1 MGRFAPVFIG
11 IFAALLAAVAPAPAQ
26 QPPAPA
32 PAVGVVA
39 AQRKPITQ
47 SSEYIG
53 RVQAKDRVNVVA
65 RVAAFMDKAY
75 FTEGA
80 EVKSGD
86 PLYRLEQGPFA
97 ADVLAKQSS
106 VAQFK
111 AQLQNATLAYA
122 RVKAL
127 LSTPAGQQSA
137 VDLAL
142 ANQQALAAQMQN
154 AEAQLQ
160 VSQINLGYT
169 DIRAPIDGKIGR
181 TVVTAGN
188 YVSPGSGVLAMI
200 VSQDPMYVI
209 FPVSARVVLDLRQ
222 RYADKGGFA
231 AVVIKLRLPDGRVYD
246 RTGALDFV
254 DNTIGGNTDTI
265 TLRGTIANPVL
276 PGANGLGTAREL
288 VDGELVTVILEDAA
302 PVEAIAVPRAA
313 VLSDQEGDY
322 VYVVD
327 GDDKAQQRRVQLGQ
341 SPPMIAAVTNGLREG
356 ENVIV
361 EGIQRVRPG
370 QIVSPGPASQAA
382 TSGFATSTG
391 AASGGAA
398 TPPITPVPATPPAP
412 RG

>member
-1 MGRFAPVFIG
+1 MARGGAFFIG
-11 IFAALLAAVAPAPAQ
+11 ILATLSAIAALPSASAQ
-26 QPPAPA
+26 QPPA

-53 RVQAKDRVNVVA
+53 RIQAKDRVSVVA
-65 RVAAFMDKAY
+65 RVAAFLDKVY

-86 PLYRLEQGPFA
+86 PLYRLEQGPFQ
-97 ADVLAKQSS
+97 ADVQAKQAS

-111 AQLQNATLAYA
+111 AQLQNATLSYA
-122 RVKAL
+122 RAKAL

-142 ANQQALAAQMQN
+142 ANQQSLQAQMQN

-188 YVSPGSGVLAMI
+188 YVSPGSGVLATI

-209 FPVSARVVLDLRQ
+209 FPVSTRVVLDLRQ

-231 AVVIKLRLPDGRVYD
+231 AAVLKVRLPDGRIYNQ
-246 RTGALDFV
+246 TGSIDFV
-254 DNTIGGNTDTI
+254 DNSIAGNTDTI

-276 PGANGLGTAREL
+276 PGGATREL
-288 VDGELVTVILEDAA
+288 VDGELVTVIVEDAA

-313 VLSDQEGDY
+313 VLTDQEGDY

-327 GDDKAQQRRVQLGQ
+327 GDAKAEQRRVHLGQ
-341 SPPMIAAVTNGLREG
+341 SSPMIAAVTSGLREG

-361 EGIQRVRPG
+361 EGVQRVRPG
-370 QIVSPGPASQAA
+370 QTVAPGPASAA
-382 TSGFATSTG
+382 ASS

-398 TPPITPVPATPPAP
+398 SPPPSAPAAAPPAP

>member
-1 MGRFAPVFIG
+1 MARGAALFIA
-11 IFAALLAAVAPAPAQ
+11 IFAALSVSAASLSASAQ
-26 QPPAPA
+26 QAP

-39 AQRKPITQ
+39 AARKPITQ

-53 RVQAKDRVNVVA
+53 RIQAKNRVNIVA
-65 RVAAFMDKAY
+65 RVAAFLDKVY

-86 PLYRLEQGPFA
+86 PLYRLEQGPFQ
-97 ADVLAKQSS
+97 ADVQAKQAS

-111 AQLQNATLAYA
+111 AQLQNATVAYGRA
-122 RVKAL
+122 KAL

-142 ANQQALAAQMQN
+142 ANQQSLQAQVQN

-181 TVVTAGN
+181 TAVTQGN
-188 YVSPGSGVLAMI
+188 YVSPGSGTLAQI
-200 VSQDPMYVI
+200 VSQDPMYVT
-209 FPVSARVVLDLRQ
+209 FPVAARVVLDLRQ
-222 RYADKGGFA
+222 RYAAKGGFGA
-231 AVVIKLRLPDGRVYD
+231 AVLKVRLPDGRIYNQ
-246 RTGALDFV
+246 TGAIDFV
-254 DNTIGGNTDTI
+254 DNTIAGNTDTI

-276 PGANGLGTAREL
+276 ASGAGREL

-313 VLSDQEGDY
+313 ILSDQRGDY
-322 VYVVD
+322 LYVV
-327 GDDKAQQRRVQLGQ
+327 GADDKAEQRRVKLGQ
-341 SPPMIAAVTNGLREG
+341 SSPTLAVITSGLSEG

-361 EGIQRVRPG
+361 EGVQRARPG
-370 QIVSPGPASQAA
+370 AKVAPGPASPAA
-382 TSGFATSTG
+382 SAVSG
-391 AASGGAA
+391 AAPASPGA
-398 TPPITPVPATPPAP
+398 PAAAPAAP

>member
-1 MGRFAPVFIG
+1 MARFVQNFIG
-11 IFAALLAAVAPAPAQ
+11 IFAALVALAAPAMAQ
-26 QPPAPA
+26 QAQQA
-32 PAVGVVA
+32 PAVGIVA
-39 AQRKPITQ
+39 AQRQPITQ

-53 RVQAKDRVNVVA
+53 RIQAKDRVNVVA
-65 RVAAFMDKAY
+65 RVAAFMNKVF

-80 EVKSGD
+80 EVKNGD
-86 PLYRLEQGPFA
+86 PLYRLEQGPFT
-97 ADVLAKQSS
+97 ADVLAKQAS
-106 VAQFK
+106 VSQFK

-137 VDLAL
+137 VDQAL
-142 ANQQALAAQMQN
+142 ANQQALQAQMQN

-169 DIRAPIDGKIGR
+169 DIRAPIDGKVGR
-181 TVVTAGN
+181 TAVTAGN
-188 YVSPGSGVLAMI
+188 YVSTGSGVLAMI

-231 AVVIKLRLPDGRVYD
+231 AVVLKVRLPDGRIYKQ
-246 RTGALDFV
+246 TGALDFI

-276 PGANGLGTAREL
+276 PGANGLGAVREL
-288 VDGELVTVILEDAA
+288 VDGELVTVIVEDAA
-302 PVEAIAVPRAA
+302 PLEAIAVPRAA
-313 VLSDQEGDY
+313 ILSDQEGDY
-322 VYVVD
+322 LYVVD
-327 GDDKAQQRRVQLGQ
+327 GDNKAQQRRVHLGQ
-341 SPPMIAAVTNGLREG
+341 SAPMIAAVTDGLREG

-361 EGIQRVRPG
+361 EGVQRVRPG
-370 QIVSPGPASQAA
+370 QAVSPAPATPAA
-382 TSGFATSTG
+382 PS
-391 AASGGAA
+391 AASGGAPPPSS
-398 TPPITPVPATPPAP
+398 TPSGSTPPAAP

>member
-1 MGRFAPVFIG
+1 MGRFAPFFMG
-11 IFAALLAAVAPAPAQ
+11 IFAAFLAIAAGGALAQ
-26 QPPAPA
+26 QPAQA

-39 AQRKPITQ
+39 ALRKPITQ

-53 RVQAKDRVNVVA
+53 RIQAKDRVNVVA
-65 RVAAFMDKAY
+65 RVAAFMDKVF

-86 PLYRLEQGPFA
+86 PLYRLEQGPFQ
-97 ADVLAKQSS
+97 ADVQAKQSS
-106 VAQFK
+106 IAQFK
-111 AQLQNATLAYA
+111 AQLQNATVAYA
-122 RVKAL
+122 RAKAL

-142 ANQQALAAQMQN
+142 ANQQSLQAQVQG

-160 VSQINLGYT
+160 VAQINLGYT
-169 DIRAPIDGKIGR
+169 EIRSAIDGKIGR
-181 TVVTAGN
+181 TAVTAGN
-188 YVSPGSGVLAMI
+188 YVSPGSGVLATI

-209 FPVSARVVLDLRQ
+209 FPVSTRAALDLRQ
-222 RYADKGGFA
+222 RSAEKGGFA
-231 AVVIKLRLPDGRVYD
+231 AVVIKVRLPDGRVYSQ
-246 RTGALDFV
+246 TGALDFI
-254 DNTIGGNTDTI
+254 DNTIGANTDTI
-265 TLRGTIANPVL
+265 TLRGTIGNPVL
-276 PGANGLGTAREL
+276 PSANGLGTAREL

-302 PVEAIAVPRAA
+302 PVEALAIPRAA

-327 GDDKAQQRRVQLGQ
+327 GEDKAQQRRVQLGQ
-341 SPPMIAAVTNGLREG
+341 SSPMIAAVINGLSEG

-361 EGIQRVRPG
+361 EGVQRVRPG
-370 QIVSPGPASQAA
+370 QAVAPGPASSAA
-382 TSGFATSTG
+382 SS

-398 TPPITPVPATPPAP
+398 SRPSAPPAGSPPAP

>member
-1 MGRFAPVFIG
+1 MARGGALFTGF
-11 IFAALLAAVAPAPAQ
+11 FAALSVIAGPLSASAQ
-26 QPPAPA
+26 QPQA

-39 AQRKPITQ
+39 AARKPITQ

-53 RVQAKDRVNVVA
+53 RIQAKDRVNIVA
-65 RVAAFMDKAY
+65 RVAAFLDKVY

-86 PLYRLEQGPFA
+86 PLYRLEQGPFQ
-97 ADVLAKQSS
+97 ADVQAKQAS

-111 AQLQNATLAYA
+111 AQLQNATVAYGRA
-122 RVKAL
+122 KAL

-142 ANQQALAAQMQN
+142 ANQQSLQAQVQN

-181 TVVTAGN
+181 TAVTQGN
-188 YVSPGSGVLAMI
+188 YVSPGSGVLATI
-200 VSQDPMYVI
+200 VSQDPMYVT

-222 RYADKGGFA
+222 RYADKGGFGA
-231 AVVIKLRLPDGRVYD
+231 AVLKVRLPDGRIYD
-246 RTGALDFV
+246 QTGSIDFV
-254 DNTIGGNTDTI
+254 DNTIAGNTDTM

-276 PGANGLGTAREL
+276 SSGAGREL

-313 VLSDQEGDY
+313 ILSDQRGDY
-322 VYVVD
+322 LYVV
-327 GDDKAQQRRVQLGQ
+327 GADDKAEQRRVKLGQ
-341 SPPMIAAVTNGLREG
+341 SSPTLAVVTSGLSEG
-356 ENVIV
+356 EKVIV
-361 EGIQRVRPG
+361 EGVQRARPG
-370 QIVSPGPASQAA
+370 AKVAPGPASPAA
-382 TSGFATSTG
+382 SAV
-391 AASGGAA
+391 SGGAPARQDAPAA
-398 TPPITPVPATPPAP
+398 TPAAP